1 MHRGKMPYAGA
12 SSDVASPDCLRLQS
26 RLNVF
31 VMIASVLMDRLW
43 ELALDGDVDSIRSE
57 TERYLLTQPDTV
69 KARAHELEQAWIEKI
84 ETPEV
89 GGYASSEP
97 ERVAFEEA
105 RSVVA
110 QYL

>member
-1 MHRGKMPYAGA
+1 MHRGKMPDAGA
-12 SSDVASPDCLRLQS
+12 PSDVASPDCIGLQS